1 MSWYPRVYDDDE
13 EEDDEDHK
21 DDDEDNEDN
30 DDDDDEDSR
39 RSQCPPL
46 RPLRLRL
53 DESEE
58 RPRNIK
64 CEYWVFPGE
73 TKNINWGE

>member
-1 MSWYPRVYDDDE
+1 MRIE
-13 EEDDEDHK
+13 
-21 DDDEDNEDN
+21 DDDEDDDENDEDNDEDDN
-30 DDDDDEDSR
+30 DDDDDDDSR
-39 RSQCPPL
+39 WSQCPPL

-64 CEYWVFPGE
+64 CEY
-73 TKNINWGE
+73 